1 MGSGTRLCCGSL
13 SVLCQLREPFR
24 RKDKNT
30 AVCQP
35 HTCVPPPE
43 RTRGAF
49 SAQNTCVPSG
59 DDDDHHEPTSAVLWN
74 RVFYSLSA
82 AVQWLPKLLHPV
94 THIHPHVP
102 RFPPL
107 FLSPH
112 HAPLPPSLP
121 LSSSFLSCGFLPL
134 HHRLSASSPFSPRPD
149 GSQMRVSFC
158 LETVM
163 KTEIL
168 FPGWLLWVFS
178 AVLRCCR
185 VIDVAVVVL
194 VSHFGLI
201 DVSAR
206 IGADISND
214 FQLAHSSSWG
224 KVNSFQPN
232 CCRSPTSWRF
242 HAAIISKAVTLFA
255 SAYFILRNVHSFLFQ
270 STTSPQTEQF
280 TNVVSCLK
288 KKNLKNIFYLILYF
302 KDFAVN
308 FSNLYLSTFYCIVT
322 YILEVSTLMRTSFYF
337 VPHRLPLPVL
347 CFIPVSR

>member
-1 MGSGTRLCCGSL
+1 MTTITSRPPLYYGTVCFIL
-13 SVLCQLREPFR
+13 SAR
-24 RKDKNT
+24 RSSDYTNCST
-30 AVCQP
+30 P
-35 HTCVPPPE
+35 W
-43 RTRGAF
+43 
-49 SAQNTCVPSG
+49 
-59 DDDDHHEPTSAVLWN
+59 PTST
-74 RVFYSLSA
+74 
-82 AVQWLPKLLHPV
+82 
-94 THIHPHVP
+94 THSHPHVP

-112 HAPLPPSLP
+112 HAPLLPSLP
-121 LSSSFLSCGFLPL
+121 PPSSSFLSCGFLPL

-206 IGADISND
+206 IGADIAND

-270 STTSPQTEQF
+270 STNSPQAEQF
-280 TNVVSCLK
+280 TNVTCFYKCRLLPEKEKPK
-288 KKNLKNIFYLILYF
+288 KIYSI
-302 KDFAVN
+302 
-308 FSNLYLSTFYCIVT
+308 
-322 YILEVSTLMRTSFYF
+322 
-337 VPHRLPLPVL
+337 
-347 CFIPVSR
+347 

>member
-1 MGSGTRLCCGSL
+1 MEPC
-13 SVLCQLREPFR
+13 VLFSQRGGPVITQ
-24 RKDKNT
+24 T
-30 AVCQP
+30 APPRDP
-35 HTCVPPPE
+35 H
-43 RTRGAF
+43 
-49 SAQNTCVPSG
+49 PSSCSSIS
-59 DDDDHHEPTSAVLWN
+59 PS
-74 RVFYSLSA
+74 
-82 AVQWLPKLLHPV
+82 
-94 THIHPHVP
+94 
-102 RFPPL
+102 FPLTP
-107 FLSPH
+107 SCS
-112 HAPLPPSLP
+112 PPSLPP

-178 AVLRCCR
+178 AVLCCCR

-270 STTSPQTEQF
+270 STNSPQAEQF
-280 TNVVSCLK
+280 TNVTCFYKRRLLPEKEKPK
-288 KKNLKNIFYLILYF
+288 KYILFNLLYF
-302 KDFAVN
+302 KDFLLI
-308 FSNLYLSTFYCIVT
+308 F
-322 YILEVSTLMRTSFYF
+322 
-337 VPHRLPLPVL
+337 
-347 CFIPVSR
+347 